1 MLQLVSR
8 HQDNHQATEL
18 KFDLF
23 SANDKQK
30 SFVPKKKIRILVFE
44 TFKNRKP
51 DFLNSNT
58 CQYSRLHGTFE
69 HCPLQFQTP
78 NSNDVKGVSF
88 FKNLHNPIYTSCFY
102 HVHIKQVNIGADTI
116 KLVNVTTS
124 FFTHSVTSVQSI
136 RGPILRI
143 STLLHY
149 VLVYKVVLCCVS

>member
-1 MLQLVSR
+1 MVPSQSKR
-8 HQDNHQATEL
+8 SNH
-18 KFDLF
+18 
-23 SANDKQK
+23 NQK
-30 SFVPKKKIRILVFE
+30 SFFPKKKKIGMLVFE
-44 TFKNRKP
+44 TFKNKKS

-58 CQYSRLHGTFE
+58 CQYLQLHGTFE

-136 RGPILRI
+136 RVPILLKI
-143 STLLHY
+143 LMYLNFITLLEI
-149 VLVYKVVLCCVS
+149 KPCRFESRI